1 MNQQSPDP
9 LTQILLNALNGN
21 DSLRKEAENQIFRL
35 ASENL
40 TIFLINVSSKISN
53 EQEEKQVRQ
62 ISATIIKNIISK
74 SEYTQKW
81 LNLDEKDKIQ
91 IKNHVLSSLASQDID
106 IRKAAGN
113 VIACFCK
120 FESSNNSPKSS
131 YGNTYPSPFSSKSK
145 SNKSKSKSNSNYSNS
160 KNSYHHSHS
169 HSHSHSRSHSDSKS
183 PMSRSKSKSKSN
195 YNSSHSHR
203 SYHHKP
209 KSIPQV
215 FITKLSYYVTKRD
228 LEKEFGKFGEIRN
241 LTLKKGYGFVEYYD
255 KKDAKYAIRELN
267 GRKLFGQSN
276 RIVVEEAKVSRQLRE
291 KERRRRRSKS
301 RDKEK
306 DRDKDRDRD
315 KDKDKED
322 KKEND
327 YYYRRKIGPK
337 KTDICFSCGKEGH
350 WANECQENRRDR

>member
-1 MNQQSPDP
+1 
-9 LTQILLNALNGN
+9 
-21 DSLRKEAENQIFRL
+21 
-35 ASENL
+35 
-40 TIFLINVSSKISN
+40 
-53 EQEEKQVRQ
+53 
-62 ISATIIKNIISK
+62 
-74 SEYTQKW
+74 
-81 LNLDEKDKIQ
+81 
-91 IKNHVLSSLASQDID
+91 
-106 IRKAAGN
+106 
-113 VIACFCK
+113 
-120 FESSNNSPKSS
+120 
-131 YGNTYPSPFSSKSK
+131 
-145 SNKSKSKSNSNYSNS
+145 
-160 KNSYHHSHS
+160 
-169 HSHSHSRSHSDSKS
+169 
-183 PMSRSKSKSKSN
+183 MSRSKSKSKSN

-241 LTLKKGYGFVEYYD
+241 LTLKKGYGFVEYYN